1 MSLLKSLTSNP
12 SAFNFKPTQSTM
24 AQTSPYRVLLRTACS
39 PSRGTNSV
47 DLFYSR
53 GISSVKVPTF
63 SSLSKYCTYSRDNIC
78 SSKRRS
84 RGPVMAEKKASEGI
98 KQEDGKYKHT
108 VDLPK
113 TTFGMRANSSVRE
126 PEIQKIWEEKQVF
139 KKVVQKNSGANFI
152 LHDGPPYANG
162 DLHIGHALNKILKD
176 IINRYKVL
184 QNYKVN
190 FIPGWDC
197 HGLPIELKV
206 LQSLDQKA
214 RNDLT
219 PLRLRSKAAK
229 FAKETVKKQMSSFK
243 RYGVWAD
250 WNDPYLTL
258 DPEYEAAQIEVFGQM
273 ALKGYIYR
281 GRKPVHWSPSSR
293 TALAEAELE
302 YPEKHVSRSIYAIF
316 RVVSAPA
323 PLAPSSLLQE
333 FPNLCL
339 AVWTTTPWTIPAN
352 AAVAVNPKL
361 EYAVVEIK
369 PLPEH
374 GHSSDGTKK
383 KGVGLVLKDEKRPF
397 LIVASELVPSLE
409 AKWGVKLVVK
419 TRQLGSE
426 LENYR
431 YIHPIDNRE
440 CPVVIGGDYI
450 TTETGTGL
458 VHTAPGHGQ
467 EDYVTGQK
475 YGLCILSPVDDDG
488 KFTDEAGQFSGLDV
502 LGEGNTAVVKYLDEH
517 LSLIMEESYEHK
529 YPYDWRTKKP
539 TIFRATEQWFASV
552 EGFRH
557 AAMDAISHVKWV
569 PPQAENRI
577 SAMTSSRSDW
587 CISRQRTW
595 GVPIPVFYHLQ
606 SREPFMNKETIDHIK
621 FIIAQKGSDAWW
633 YMTVEDLLPTKYR
646 DKAAEY
652 EKGTDTMDVWFDSGS
667 SWAAVLGKRDSLSYP
682 ADLYLEGTDQH
693 RGWFQSSLL
702 TSVATKGKAPY
713 SSVLTHGFVLDE
725 KGLKMS
731 KSLGNVV
738 DPRFVIEGGKN
749 QKEAPPYGADV
760 LRLWV
765 SSVDYTGDV
774 MIGPQILR
782 QMSEVYRKL
791 RGTLRYLLA
800 NLHDWKTEYSVPYHE
815 LPRIDQHALFQLE
828 NVVKN
833 IQGHYE
839 NYQFF
844 KIFQIL
850 QRFVIVDLSN
860 FYFDVAKDRLYVG
873 GSTSYTRKSC
883 QTVLA
888 AHLLSIVRIIAPILP
903 HLAEDVWQNLP
914 FQFITE
920 DGSIAEYVFESRWPI
935 SNERWLAL
943 PVEEINF
950 WENILELR
958 TELNRVL
965 EVARTGKLI
974 GASLDAKVHIYTSD
988 ASLASEL
995 CELCAARND
1004 ADTLHRLFITSQA
1017 EILPSLDDEHIEN
1030 IPYSGECLIQG
1041 KNKVWIGISR
1051 AVGSKCERCWNYSQQ
1066 VGSFLDHPTL
1076 CSRCHDVV
1084 ALHMP
1089 SQVAAVS

>member
-1 MSLLKSLTSNP
+1 
-12 SAFNFKPTQSTM
+12 M
-24 AQTSPYRVLLRTACS
+24 A
-39 PSRGTNSV
+39 G
-47 DLFYSR
+47 
-53 GISSVKVPTF
+53 
-63 SSLSKYCTYSRDNIC
+63 
-78 SSKRRS
+78 
-84 RGPVMAEKKASEGI
+84 KKAAEGI
-98 KQEDGKYKHT
+98 KQDDGKYKHT

-113 TTFGMRANSSVRE
+113 TAFGMRANSSIRE
-126 PEIQKIWEEKQVF
+126 PEIQKIWADNQVF
-139 KKVVQKNSGANFI
+139 KRVVDKNSGGSFI

-176 IINRYKVL
+176 IINRYKLL
-184 QNYKVN
+184 QNYKVH
-190 FIPGWDC
+190 FVPGWDC

-206 LQSLDQKA
+206 LQSMDKEA
-214 RNDLT
+214 RNNLT
-219 PLRLRSKAAK
+219 PLKLRAKAAK
-229 FAKETVKKQMSSFK
+229 FAKDTVKTQMSSFK
-243 RYGVWAD
+243 RFGVWAD
-250 WNDPYLTL
+250 WNNPYLTL
-258 DPEYEAAQIEVFGQM
+258 DSEYEAAQIEVFGQM

-302 YPEKHVSRSIYAIF
+302 YPEGHVSRSIYAIF
-316 RVVSAPA
+316 RVASAP
-323 PLAPSSLLQE
+323 LMPSGLLQE

-339 AVWTTTPWTIPAN
+339 AIWTTTPWTIPAN

-361 EYAVVEIK
+361 EYAVVEVES
-369 PLPEH
+369 LD
-374 GHSSDGTKK
+374 GQASSSGETRKERL
-383 KGVGLVLKDEKRPF
+383 GIVLNDEKKPF
-397 LIVASELVPSLE
+397 LIVASDLVPTLE

-419 TRQLGSE
+419 RRLLGSD

-431 YIHPIDNRE
+431 YTHPVDNRE

-475 YGLCILSPVDDDG
+475 YGLPILSPVDDNG
-488 KFTDEAGQFSGLDV
+488 IFTEEAGQFSGLDV
-502 LGEGNTAVVKYLDEH
+502 LGEGNTAVVKYLDEN
-517 LSLIMEESYEHK
+517 LSLIMEESYKHK

-552 EGFRH
+552 EGFRE
-557 AAMDAISHVKWV
+557 AAMEAIGSVKWV
-569 PPQAENRI
+569 PPQGENRI

-606 SREPFMNKETIDHIK
+606 SREPLMNEETIDHINS
-621 FIIAQKGSDAWW
+621 IIAQKGSDAWW
-633 YMTVEDLLPTKYR
+633 YMTVEELLPAKYR

-667 SWAAVLGKRDSLSYP
+667 SWAAVLGKRESLGFP

-702 TSVATKGKAPY
+702 TSIATTGKAPY

-738 DPRFVIEGGKN
+738 DPRSVIEGGKN
-749 QKEAPPYGADV
+749 QKEAPAYGADV

-782 QMSEVYRKL
+782 QISEIYRKL

-800 NLHDWKTEYSVPYHE
+800 NLHDWKTDYTVNYNE
-815 LPRIDQHALFQLE
+815 LPRIDRHALFQLE
-828 NVVKN
+828 NIVKN
-833 IQGHYE
+833 IQGNYE
-839 NYQFF
+839 SYQFF

-873 GSTSYTRKSC
+873 GSTSYTRRSC

-888 AHLLSIVRIIAPILP
+888 AHLLSIVRVIAPILP

-914 FQFITE
+914 FQYTTE
-920 DGSIAEYVFESRWPI
+920 YGSFAEYVFESRWPTF
-935 SNERWLAL
+935 NERWLTL
-943 PVEEINF
+943 PAEEIEF
-950 WENILELR
+950 WEKILELR
-958 TELNRVL
+958 TEVNRVL

-988 ASLASEL
+988 AIMASKLSEL
-995 CELCAARND
+995 CTSKID
-1004 ADTLHRLFITSQA
+1004 ADTLNRLFITSQA
-1017 EILPSLDDEHIEN
+1017 EILPSLEDENVAN

-1041 KNKVWIGISR
+1041 NNKVWIGVSR
-1051 AVGSKCERCWNYSQQ
+1051 ASGSKCERCWHYSHE
-1066 VGSFLDHPTL
+1066 VGSFSDHPTL
-1076 CSRCHDVV
+1076 CSRCYDVV
-1084 ALHMP
+1084 AVQM
-1089 SQVAAVS
+1089 SSASEVAAVS

>member
-1 MSLLKSLTSNP
+1 
-12 SAFNFKPTQSTM
+12 M
-24 AQTSPYRVLLRTACS
+24 A
-39 PSRGTNSV
+39 G
-47 DLFYSR
+47 
-53 GISSVKVPTF
+53 
-63 SSLSKYCTYSRDNIC
+63 
-78 SSKRRS
+78 
-84 RGPVMAEKKASEGI
+84 KKAEEGV
-98 KQEDGKYKHT
+98 KQEDSKYKHT

-113 TTFGMRANSSVRE
+113 TAFGMRANSSVRE
-126 PEIQKIWEEKQVF
+126 PEIQKMWEENQVF
-139 KKVVQKNSGANFI
+139 KKVVDRNSGANFI

-176 IINRYKVL
+176 IINRYKLL
-184 QNYKVN
+184 QNYKVH
-190 FIPGWDC
+190 FVPGWDC

-206 LQSLDQKA
+206 LQSLDQEA
-214 RNDLT
+214 RNNLK
-219 PLRLRSKAAK
+219 PLKLRAKAAK
-229 FAKETVKKQMSSFK
+229 FAKETVKTQMSSFK
-243 RYGVWAD
+243 RFGVWAD
-250 WNDPYLTL
+250 WNNAYLTL

-281 GRKPVHWSPSSR
+281 GRKPVHWSPSSQ

-302 YPEKHVSRSIYAIF
+302 YPEGHVSRSIYAIF
-316 RVVSAPA
+316 RVVSAP
-323 PLAPSSLLQE
+323 LMPSSLLQD

-339 AVWTTTPWTIPAN
+339 AVWTTTPWTMPAN

-361 EYAVVEIK
+361 EYDVVEVESSN
-369 PLPEH
+369 EH
-374 GHSSDGTKK
+374 ASSAVETRKK
-383 KGVGLVLKDEKRPF
+383 KLGMVLKNEKKLY
-397 LIVASELVPSLE
+397 LIVASELVPKLE

-419 TRQLGSE
+419 RRQLGSD

-475 YGLCILSPVDDDG
+475 YGLPIVSPVDENG
-488 KFTDEAGQFSGLDV
+488 VFTEESGQFKGLDV
-502 LGEGNTAVVKYLDEH
+502 LGEGNSAVVKYLDEN

-552 EGFRH
+552 EGFRLS
-557 AAMDAISHVKWV
+557 AMDAIGNVKWV
-569 PPQAENRI
+569 PPQGENRI

-606 SREPFMNKETIDHIK
+606 SREPLMNEETIGHIK
-621 FIIAQKGSDAWW
+621 SIIAEKGSDAWW
-633 YMTVEDLLPTKYR
+633 YMTVEQLLPPKYH

-667 SWAAVLGKRDSLSYP
+667 SWAAVLGKRDSLSLP
-682 ADLYLEGTDQH
+682 ADLYLEGSDQH

-702 TSVATKGKAPY
+702 TSVATRGKAPY
-713 SSVLTHGFVLDE
+713 SCVITHGFALDE

-738 DPRFVIEGGKN
+738 DPRTVIEGGKN
-749 QKEAPPYGADV
+749 QKEAPAYGADV

-774 MIGPQILR
+774 MIGPQIIR
-782 QMSEVYRKL
+782 QMSEIYRKL

-800 NLHDWKTEYSVPYHE
+800 NLHDWKTDYTVAYHE

-828 NVVKN
+828 NVVKS
-833 IQGHYE
+833 IQGNYE
-839 NYQFF
+839 SYQFF
-844 KIFQIL
+844 KIFQII

-873 GSTSYTRKSC
+873 GSISYTRRSC

-914 FQFITE
+914 FQYKTE
-920 DGSIAEYVFESRWPI
+920 YGSFAEYVFESRWPAL
-935 SNERWLAL
+935 NEKWLTL
-943 PVEEINF
+943 PVEEIEF
-950 WENILELR
+950 WEKILELR
-958 TELNRVL
+958 TEVNRVL
-965 EVARTGKLI
+965 EVARTGKLV
-974 GASLDAKVHIYTSD
+974 GASLEAKVHIYTSD
-988 ASLASEL
+988 ATMASQLSEL
-995 CELCAARND
+995 CTTKID
-1004 ADTLHRLFITSQA
+1004 ADSLHRLFITSQV
-1017 EILPSLDDEHIEN
+1017 EILPSLEDEHTAK

-1041 KNKVWIGISR
+1041 KSKVWIGISR
-1051 AVGSKCERCWNYSQQ
+1051 AEGSKCERCWHYSHQ
-1066 VGSFLDHPTL
+1066 VGSFSDHPTL
-1076 CSRCHDVV
+1076 CSRCYDVV
-1084 ALHMP
+1084 AVQMSP
-1089 SQVAAVS
+1089 EVAALS

>member
-1 MSLLKSLTSNP
+1 MSLLKSLTSNS

-24 AQTSPYRVLLRTACS
+24 AHSSPYKVLLRTACS
-39 PSRGTNSV
+39 SSRGTNSV
-47 DLFYSR
+47 GLFYSR
-53 GISSVKVPTF
+53 GISSVKVVSITNV
-63 SSLSKYCTYSRDNIC
+63 SNYCSYSRDNIC

-84 RGPVMAEKKASEGI
+84 RGPVMAGKKASEGV

-113 TTFGMRANSSVRE
+113 TAFGMRANSSVRE
-126 PEIQKIWEEKQVF
+126 PEIQKIWEENQVF
-139 KKVVQKNSGANFI
+139 KKVVEKNSGANFI

-214 RNDLT
+214 RSDLT
-219 PLRLRSKAAK
+219 PLKLRAKAAK

-302 YPEKHVSRSIYAIF
+302 YPEKHVSRSIYASF
-316 RVVSAPA
+316 RVVSAP
-323 PLAPSSLLQE
+323 LTSSSLLQE

-369 PLPEH
+369 SLLEPDPAT
-374 GHSSDGTKK
+374 GGKKK
-383 KGVGLVLKDEKRPF
+383 KGLGLFLEDEKKPN
-397 LIVASELVPSLE
+397 LIVASDLVPSLE

-419 TRQLGSE
+419 TKQLGSE

-431 YIHPIDNRE
+431 YIHPIDDRE

-450 TTETGTGL
+450 TTATGTGL

-475 YGLCILSPVDDDG
+475 YGLPIFSPVDDDG
-488 KFTDEAGQFSGLDV
+488 KFTEEAGQFSGLDV

-557 AAMDAISHVKWV
+557 AAMDAINHVKWV
-569 PPQAENRI
+569 PAQAENRI
-577 SAMTSSRSDW
+577 SAMTSCRSDW

-595 GVPIPVFYHLQ
+595 GVPIPVFYHIQ
-606 SREPFMNKETIDHIK
+606 SREPLMNEETIDHIK
-621 FIIAQKGSDAWW
+621 SIIAQKGGDAWW
-633 YMTVEDLLPTKYR
+633 YMTVEDLLPSKYR

-749 QKEAPPYGADV
+749 QKEAPAYGADV

-765 SSVDYTGDV
+765 SSVDYTSDV

-800 NLHDWKTEYSVPYHE
+800 NLHDWKTEYAVQYHE

-828 NVVKN
+828 NVVKS
-833 IQGHYE
+833 IQGNYE

-850 QRFVIVDLSN
+850 QRFVIVELSN

-888 AHLLSIVRIIAPILP
+888 AHLLSIVRILAPILP

-914 FQFITE
+914 FQYITQ
-920 DGSIAEYVFESRWPI
+920 DGSIAEYVFESRWPL
-935 SNERWLAL
+935 SNETWLAL

-958 TELNRVL
+958 TEVNRVL

-974 GASLDAKVHIYTSD
+974 GASLDAKVHIYTSE
-988 ASLASEL
+988 ASLASQL
-995 CELCAARND
+995 RELCAAKND

-1017 EILPSLDDEHIEN
+1017 EILPSLDDEHTVN

-1051 AVGSKCERCWNYSQQ
+1051 AAGSKCERCWNYSQH

-1076 CSRCHDVV
+1076 CSRCYDVV
-1084 ALHMP
+1084 ALP
-1089 SQVAAVS
+1089 TPPRVAAVS

>member
-1 MSLLKSLTSNP
+1 MSLLKSLTSNS
-12 SAFNFKPTQSTM
+12 SAFNFKPSQTTI
-24 AQTSPYRVLLRTACS
+24 ARTSPYRVFLRTACS
-39 PSRGTNSV
+39 STRRTNSL
-47 DLFYSR
+47 DLFCSR
-53 GISSVKVPTF
+53 GISSVKVVSF
-63 SSLSKYCTYSRDNIC
+63 SNISNYCTHSRDEIF

-84 RGPVMAEKKASEGI
+84 RGPVMAGKKASEGV

-108 VDLPK
+108 VDLPQ
-113 TTFGMRANSSVRE
+113 TSFGMRANSSIRE
-126 PEIQKIWEEKQVF
+126 PEIQKIWEENQVF
-139 KKVVQKNSGANFI
+139 KKVVQKNSGENFI

-219 PLRLRSKAAK
+219 PLKLRAKAAK
-229 FAKETVKKQMSSFK
+229 FAKETVKNQMSSFK

-258 DPEYEAAQIEVFGQM
+258 DPEYEAAQ
-273 ALKGYIYR
+273 
-281 GRKPVHWSPSSR
+281 
-293 TALAEAELE
+293 

-316 RVVSAPA
+316 RVVSVPQTS
-323 PLAPSSLLQE
+323 SSLLQE

-361 EYAVVEIK
+361 EYAIVEVK
-369 PLPEH
+369 SSQEH
-374 GHSSDGTKK
+374 DPSSGGTGK
-383 KGVGLVLKDEKRPF
+383 KGLGLVLKDEKKPF
-397 LIVASELVPSLE
+397 LIVASELVPKLE
-409 AKWGVKLVVK
+409 TKWGVKLVVK
-419 TRQLGSE
+419 TKQLGSN
-426 LENYR
+426 LENCR

-467 EDYVTGQK
+467 EDYITGQK
-475 YGLCILSPVDDDG
+475 YGLPILSPVDDDG
-488 KFTDEAGQFSGLDV
+488 KFTEEAGQFSGLDA

-529 YPYDWRTKKP
+529 YPYDWRTKRP

-552 EGFRH
+552 EGFRD
-557 AAMDAISHVKWV
+557 AALDAIGHVKWV

-577 SAMTSSRSDW
+577 LAMTSSRSDW

-606 SREPFMNKETIDHIK
+606 SREPLMNEETIDHIK
-621 FIIAQKGSDAWW
+621 SFIAQKGSDAWW

-667 SWAAVLGKRDSLSYP
+667 SWAAVLGKRDSLSFP
-682 ADLYLEGTDQH
+682 ANLYLEGTDQH

-702 TSVATKGKAPY
+702 TSVATRGKAPY

-738 DPRFVIEGGKN
+738 DPRIVIEGGKN
-749 QKEAPPYGADV
+749 QKEAPAYGADV

-782 QMSEVYRKL
+782 QMSEIYRKL

-800 NLHDWKTEYSVPYHE
+800 NLHDWNTKCTVPYHE

-833 IQGHYE
+833 IQGNYE

-914 FQFITE
+914 FQYMTR
-920 DGSIAEYVFESRWPI
+920 DGSIADYVFESRWPTL
-935 SNERWLAL
+935 NEKWLAL
-943 PVEEINF
+943 PVEEIDF

-958 TELNRVL
+958 TEVNRVL

-974 GASLDAKVHIYTSD
+974 GASLDAKVHVYTSD
-988 ASLASEL
+988 ARLASQL
-995 CELCAARND
+995 CELCAAKND

-1017 EILPSLDDEHIEN
+1017 EILPSLEDEHIVN

-1041 KNKVWIGISR
+1041 KSKVWIGISR

-1076 CSRCHDVV
+1076 CSRCYDVV
-1084 ALHMP
+1084 APQMP
-1089 SQVAAVS
+1089 SEVAAIN

>member
-1 MSLLKSLTSNP
+1 MSLLKSLTSNS
-12 SAFNFKPTQSTM
+12 SAFNFKPTHTTM
-24 AQTSPYRVLLRTACS
+24 ANTSPYRVLLRTACS
-39 PSRGTNSV
+39 SSRRTSSL

-53 GISSVKVPTF
+53 GISSVIVVSF
-63 SSLSKYCTYSRDNIC
+63 SNISNYCTQSRDEIC

-84 RGPVMAEKKASEGI
+84 RGPVMAGKKASEGI

-126 PEIQKIWEEKQVF
+126 PEIQKLWEENQVF
-139 KKVVQKNSGANFI
+139 KKAVEKNSGENFI

-214 RNDLT
+214 RKDLT
-219 PLRLRSKAAK
+219 PLKLRAKAAK
-229 FAKETVKKQMSSFK
+229 FAKETVKNQMSSFK

-316 RVVSAPA
+316 RVVN
-323 PLAPSSLLQE
+323 APSSLLQE

-339 AVWTTTPWTIPAN
+339 AVWTTTPWTMPAN

-369 PLPEH
+369 SSQEH
-374 GHSSDGTKK
+374 VTSSGATKK
-383 KGVGLVLKDEKRPF
+383 KGLGLVLKDEKKPF
-397 LIVASELVPSLE
+397 FIAASELVPKLE
-409 AKWGVKLVVK
+409 AKWGLELVVK
-419 TRQLGSE
+419 ARKLGSE
-426 LENYR
+426 LENCR

-440 CPVVIGGDYI
+440 CPVVLGGDYI

-475 YGLCILSPVDDDG
+475 YGLPILSPVDDDG
-488 KFTDEAGQFSGLDV
+488 KFTEEAGQFSGLDV

-557 AAMDAISHVKWV
+557 AAMDAIGHVKWV

-595 GVPIPVFYHLQ
+595 GVPIPVFYHIQ
-606 SREPFMNKETIDHIK
+606 SREPLMNEETIDHIK
-621 FIIAQKGSDAWW
+621 SIIAQKGSDAWW
-633 YMTVEDLLPTKYR
+633 YMTVEDLLPAKYR
-646 DKAAEY
+646 NKAAEY

-667 SWAAVLGKRDSLSYP
+667 SWAAVLGKKDSLSFP

-713 SSVLTHGFVLDE
+713 SSVLTHGFALDE

-731 KSLGNVV
+731 KSLGNVI
-738 DPRFVIEGGKN
+738 DPRIVIEGGKN
-749 QKEAPPYGADV
+749 QKEAPAYGADV

-800 NLHDWKTEYSVPYHE
+800 NLHDWKTEYTVPYHE

-833 IQGHYE
+833 IQGNYE
-839 NYQFF
+839 SYQFF

-903 HLAEDVWQNLP
+903 HLAEDVWLNLP
-914 FQFITE
+914 FQYITQ
-920 DGSIAEYVFESRWPI
+920 DGSIAEYVFESRWPTL
-935 SNERWLAL
+935 NERWLAL
-943 PVEEINF
+943 PVEEIDF

-958 TELNRVL
+958 TEVNRVL

-988 ASLASEL
+988 TKLASQL
-995 CELCAARND
+995 YELCAAKND

-1017 EILPSLDDEHIEN
+1017 EILPSLEEEHIAN

-1041 KNKVWIGISR
+1041 KSKAWVGISR
-1051 AVGSKCERCWNYSQQ
+1051 AEGSKCERCWNYSQQ

-1076 CSRCHDVV
+1076 CTRCNDVV
-1084 ALHMP
+1084 TLHMP

>member
-1 MSLLKSLTSNP
+1 MSLLKSLTSNS
-12 SAFNFKPTQSTM
+12 SAFNFKPSHATM

-39 PSRGTNSV
+39 SPRRTNSI
-47 DLFYSR
+47 DLFYAR
-53 GISSVKVPTF
+53 GISSVKVVSF
-63 SSLSKYCTYSRDNIC
+63 SNISKSNYCTYSRDNLC
-78 SSKRRS
+78 FSKRRS
-84 RGPVMAEKKASEGI
+84 RGPVMAGKKASEGI

-113 TTFGMRANSSVRE
+113 TTFGMRANSSIRE
-126 PEIQKIWEEKQVF
+126 PEIQKIWEENQVF
-139 KKVVQKNSGANFI
+139 KKVVEKNSGENFI

-176 IINRYKVL
+176 IINRYKIL
-184 QNYKVN
+184 QNYK
-190 FIPGWDC
+190 
-197 HGLPIELKV
+197 
-206 LQSLDQKA
+206 SLDQKA
-214 RNDLT
+214 RTDLT
-219 PLRLRSKAAK
+219 PLKLRAKAAK

-250 WNDPYLTL
+250 WNNPYLTL

-302 YPEKHVSRSIYAIF
+302 YPEKHISRSIYAIF
-316 RVVSAPA
+316 RVVSAP
-323 PLAPSSLLQE
+323 LTPSSLLQE

-339 AVWTTTPWTIPAN
+339 AVWTTTPWTMPAN

-369 PLPEH
+369 
-374 GHSSDGTKK
+374 SSQEDDPSSGGTKK
-383 KGVGLVLKDEKRPF
+383 KGLGLVLKDEKKPF

-419 TRQLGSE
+419 TRQLGSD

-475 YGLCILSPVDDDG
+475 YGLPILSPVDDDG
-488 KFTDEAGQFSGLDV
+488 KFTEEAGQFSGLDV

-517 LSLIMEESYEHK
+517 LALIMEESYEHK

-557 AAMDAISHVKWV
+557 AAMDAIGHVKWV
-569 PPQAENRI
+569 PSQAENRI
-577 SAMTSSRSDW
+577 SAMASSRSDW

-606 SREPFMNKETIDHIK
+606 SREPLMNEETIDHIK
-621 FIIAQKGSDAWW
+621 SIIAQKGSDAWW

-702 TSVATKGKAPY
+702 TSVATKGRAPY

-749 QKEAPPYGADV
+749 QKETPAYGADV

-774 MIGPQILR
+774 MIGPQMLR
-782 QMSEVYRKL
+782 QMSEVYRKM

-800 NLHDWKTEYSVPYHE
+800 NLHDWKTEYTVPYHE

-833 IQGHYE
+833 IQGNYE

-844 KIFQIL
+844 KIF

-888 AHLLSIVRIIAPILP
+888 AHLLSIVRILAPILP

-914 FQFITE
+914 FEYITQ

-935 SNERWLAL
+935 SNERRLAL

-958 TELNRVL
+958 TEVNRVL
-965 EVARTGKLI
+965 EVARIGKLI

-988 ASLASEL
+988 ATMASQL
-995 CELCAARND
+995 CELCEAKND
-1004 ADTLHRLFITSQA
+1004 ADTLHRIFITSQA
-1017 EILPSLDDEHIEN
+1017 EILPSLDDEHIVN

-1041 KNKVWIGISR
+1041 KKKVWIGISR

-1076 CSRCHDVV
+1076 CSRCYDVV
-1084 ALHMP
+1084 ALHVP
-1089 SQVAAVS
+1089 SEVAAVS

>member
-1 MSLLKSLTSNP
+1 MSLLKSFTSNS
-12 SAFNFKPTQSTM
+12 SAFNFKPSQNTM
-24 AQTSPYRVLLRTACS
+24 AQTSPYRVLLQTACS
-39 PSRGTNSV
+39 STRRTNSL

-53 GISSVKVPTF
+53 GISSFKVVSF
-63 SSLSKYCTYSRDNIC
+63 SNISHYCTHSRDGIC

-84 RGPVMAEKKASEGI
+84 RGPVMAGKKASEGI

-113 TTFGMRANSSVRE
+113 TSFGMRANSSVRE
-126 PEIQKIWEEKQVF
+126 PEIQKIWEDNQVF
-139 KKVVQKNSGANFI
+139 KKVVEKNSGENYI

-206 LQSLDQKA
+206 LQSLDRKA

-219 PLRLRSKAAK
+219 PLKLRAKAAK
-229 FAKETVKKQMSSFK
+229 FAKETVKNQMLSFK

-258 DPEYEAAQIEVFGQM
+258 DPDYEAAQIEVFGQM

-316 RVVSAPA
+316 RVVSVA
-323 PLAPSSLLQE
+323 LTSNSLLQE

-361 EYAVVEIK
+361 EYAVVEVK
-369 PLPEH
+369 SLQEH
-374 GHSSDGTKK
+374 DPSSGGTQK
-383 KGVGLVLKDEKRPF
+383 KGLGLVLKDEKKPY
-397 LIVASELVPSLE
+397 LIVASELVPKLE
-409 AKWGVKLVVK
+409 AKWGVKLIVK
-419 TRQLGSE
+419 TRQLGSD
-426 LENYR
+426 LENCR

-475 YGLCILSPVDDDG
+475 YGLPILSPVDDDG
-488 KFTDEAGQFSGLDV
+488 KFTEEAGHFSGLDV

-517 LSLIMEESYEHK
+517 LSLVMEESYEHK

-552 EGFRH
+552 EGFRL
-557 AAMDAISHVKWV
+557 AAMDAIGHVKWV

-606 SREPFMNKETIDHIK
+606 SLEPLMNEETIDHIK
-621 FIIAQKGSDAWW
+621 YIIAQKGSDAWW

-667 SWAAVLGKRDSLSYP
+667 SWAAVLGKRDSLNFP

-702 TSVATKGKAPY
+702 TSVATRGKAPY

-738 DPRFVIEGGKN
+738 DPRIVIEGGKN
-749 QKEAPPYGADV
+749 QKEAPAYGADV

-800 NLHDWKTEYSVPYHE
+800 NLHDWKTEYTVPYHE
-815 LPRIDQHALFQLE
+815 LPRIDQHALFQLD

-833 IQGHYE
+833 IQGNYE

-914 FQFITE
+914 FQYTTE
-920 DGSIAEYVFESRWPI
+920 DGSVAEYVFESRWPTL
-935 SNERWLAL
+935 NEKWLAL
-943 PVEEINF
+943 PVEEIDF
-950 WENILELR
+950 WENFLELR
-958 TELNRVL
+958 TEVNRVL

-988 ASLASEL
+988 DRLASQL
-995 CELCAARND
+995 FELCAAKND
-1004 ADTLHRLFITSQA
+1004 ADALHRLFITSQA
-1017 EILPSLDDEHIEN
+1017 EILPSLEDEHVN

-1041 KNKVWIGISR
+1041 KSKVWIGISR
-1051 AVGSKCERCWNYSQQ
+1051 AAGSKCERCWNYSQQ

-1076 CSRCHDVV
+1076 CSRCYDVV
-1084 ALHMP
+1084 APQMP
-1089 SQVAAVS
+1089 SEVVAVN